1 MQENNEKKNNVSQE
15 EKIKIK
21 ETARKMKEKIEKSRI
36 AHDRYFDFYD
46 DVKDRV
52 RGHEDW

>member
-1 MQENNEKKNNVSQE
+1 MIDKKDKKVDTCQE
-15 EKIKIK
+15 EKNKIK
-21 ETARKMKEKIEKSRI
+21 ETARKMKEKIEKSRLV
-36 AHDRYFDFYD
+36 HDRYFDFYD

>member
-1 MQENNEKKNNVSQE
+1 MQDNNENKTNLTKE
-15 EKIKIK
+15 EKLKIK
-21 ETARKMKEKIEKSRI
+21 ETARKMKEKIAKSR
-36 AHDRYFDFYD
+36 ATHDRYFDFYD